1 MRKIPGFVIAG
12 MASGVGKTSVTLGVI
27 KLLSDRGLDVQ
38 SFKVGPDYLDPTYHT
53 KILGRQC
60 YNLDPWMSSPE
71 HVKELFAEKTSPD
84 SFAVIEGVMGLFDGK
99 NVRGKNASTSNIS
112 RILGLPVILVIN
124 AASMSDSVA
133 ALVKGYTEFEP
144 DIEIAGIIANFVGST
159 RHGELL
165 ADHLKKHNL
174 PPLIGAIPKNSIESL
189 DHRHLG
195 LIPADED
202 SLIKDKVKNI
212 AESLRQNIDIDFL
225 CNLQTEMETPEI
237 TAPRSKST
245 AKIAVA
251 DDEAFNFKYCQNIE
265 ALEKEGAEIVR
276 FSPLNDSKL
285 PENISGIYLPGGY
298 PEVFIDK
305 LSANTE
311 MISEI
316 KEFAHQGKAIYAEC
330 GGLIYLSESLTDLA
344 ENEFEMCG
352 VVPIRTRMLTKLKR
366 LGYREVE
373 IKENSLWGDE
383 GTRICG
389 HEYHYS
395 EITKENL
402 NKGEWRKIYLSRGR
416 DIETEQGFY
425 NGNILASYI
434 HLYWAH
440 DQNLCKN
447 FINFC
452 MRKNT

>member
-1 MRKIPGFVIAG
+1 MNKIPGFIIAG
-12 MASGVGKTSVTLGVI
+12 MASGVGKTSVTLGII
-27 KLLSDRGLDVQ
+27 KLLSDRGVDVQ

-71 HVKELFAEKTSPD
+71 HVKELFTQKTTQNSL
-84 SFAVIEGVMGLFDGK
+84 AVIEGVMGLFDGK
-99 NVRGKNASTSNIS
+99 DVRGKNASTSNIA
-112 RILGLPVILVIN
+112 RILGLPVVLVIN
-124 AASMSDSVA
+124 GTGMSESVA

-144 DIEIAGIIANFVGST
+144 DIKIAGIIANFVGSA

-174 PPLIGAIPKNSIESL
+174 PPLIGAIPKDSIESL
-189 DHRHLG
+189 DNRHLG
-195 LIPADED
+195 LVPADED
-202 SLIKDKVKNI
+202 NLIKDKVTNI
-212 AESLRQNIDIDFL
+212 AVSLQQNIDIDFL
-225 CNLQTEMETPEI
+225 SKLETKVETPEI
-237 TAPRSKST
+237 TKNCSKST
-245 AKIAVA
+245 VRIAVA
-251 DDEAFNFKYCQNIE
+251 DDKAFNFKYSQNIE
-265 ALEKEGAEIVR
+265 ALEKAGAEIVR
-276 FSPLNDSKL
+276 FSPLEGSKL
-285 PENISGIYLPGGY
+285 PQNISGIYLPGGY

-305 LSANTE
+305 LAANIE

-316 KEFAHQGKAIYAEC
+316 KEFARQGKVIYAEC

-344 ENEFEMCG
+344 GKEYEMCG
-352 VVPIRTRMLTKLKR
+352 IIPIKTRMLTKLKR

-373 IKENSLWGDE
+373 LKENSLWGNA

-395 EITKENL
+395 EITEENL
-402 NKGEWRKIYLSRGR
+402 TKGEWEKIYLSRGR

-440 DQNLCKN
+440 DSELCRS

-452 MRKNT
+452 LSKG